1 MTAPFEG
8 RVALVTGAG
17 RGIGRAVALD
27 LAASGAQVALLAR
40 SPDQLDE
47 TARAVRAQGGNAA
60 VLQTDLGDPEAV
72 AEAAARAET
81 ELGPV
86 DILINN
92 AAVVQP
98 VGPTVTAARAAW
110 SAAFAVNVDAPFH
123 LTHALLPSMLDR
135 GWGRIVNVSSSI
147 VDHPGA
153 MVGMNAYASTKA
165 ALEAHTLN
173 LAAELAGSGVTVNL
187 YRPGSVDTAMQ
198 EWIRGQAPDEIGA
211 ALHEHFRVSYEQ
223 GLLIT
228 PEHSARS
235 LVAQLVGDATGK
247 IWTVTDA

>member
-47 TARAVRAQGGNAA
+47 TARAVRAQGCNAA

-81 ELGPV
+81 QLGPV

-98 VGPTVTAARAAW
+98 VGPTVTVPRAAW
-110 SAAFAVNVDAPFH
+110 SSAFAVNVDAPFH
-123 LTHALLPSMLDR
+123 FTQALLPSMLDR

-147 VDHPGA
+147 AANPGA
-153 MVGMNAYASTKA
+153 MVGMNAYAATKA
-165 ALEAHTLN
+165 ALEVHALN

-198 EWIRGQAPDEIGA
+198 EWIRGQHPAEIGP
-211 ALHEHFRVSYEQ
+211 ALHEHFRASYEQ
-223 GLLIT
+223 GSLIT

-235 LVAQLVGDATGK
+235 LVAQLVGDATGE